1 MSLRPYASTA
11 EAITAAFGKNVTIS
25 GKSRVYGGDI
35 NDAFQLRLSNG
46 STVFMKVNRRHK
58 ADFFRAEALG
68 LEALASCGR
77 IRIPAVI
84 AYGNNP
90 EYGAFL
96 LMEYLETGR
105 PDRTYWETFGRQLA
119 ELHMADTEEYRIQA
133 GCPFPSAYGFA
144 EDNTIGETRQVNPWK
159 ASWLDFYRECRLE
172 FQIKLAQHYFDP
184 HTLRQ
189 AASMLDHLDRWIEE
203 PAFPSMLHGDLWS
216 GNALCG
222 RMGEPVLIDPA
233 VYIGH
238 FEADL
243 AMTELFGGFPPAFYN
258 AYKEV
263 NPVPA
268 GYQERRDLYQLYHL
282 LNHLNLFGSAYY
294 GAVTRIIRRYA

>member
-84 AYGNNP
+84 AYGNDP

-189 AASMLDHLDRWIEE
+189 AASMLDHL
-203 PAFPSMLHGDLWS
+203 
-216 GNALCG
+216 G

>member
-35 NDAFQLRLSNG
+35 NDAFQLCLSNG

-203 PAFPSMLHGDLWS
+203 
-216 GNALCG
+216 
-222 RMGEPVLIDPA
+222 IDPA

>member
-1 MSLRPYASTA
+1 MVSR
-11 EAITAAFGKNVTIS
+11 KTI
-25 GKSRVYGGDI
+25 
-35 NDAFQLRLSNG
+35 
-46 STVFMKVNRRHK
+46 
-58 ADFFRAEALG
+58 
-68 LEALASCGR
+68 
-77 IRIPAVI
+77 
-84 AYGNNP
+84 
-90 EYGAFL
+90 
-96 LMEYLETGR
+96 
-105 PDRTYWETFGRQLA
+105 
-119 ELHMADTEEYRIQA
+119 
-133 GCPFPSAYGFA
+133 
-144 EDNTIGETRQVNPWK
+144 
-159 ASWLDFYRECRLE
+159 ECRLE

-184 HTLRQ
+184 RTLRQ